1 MRTRIKICGI
11 TRREDAFRAAELGA
25 DAIGLVFHADS
36 PRAVTVARARDIV
49 AVLPPF
55 VCVVGLF
62 VNRPAQDISRILGEV
77 RIDVLQFHG
86 DELPE
91 DCRVFGKP
99 YIKAV
104 HMYPGVDLDDYT
116 QRYADALGLLLDTC
130 HAGNVGGTGRTFE
143 WSWVPGGLKK
153 PIILAGGLT
162 PDNVATAIRQV
173 HPYAVD
179 VSSGVEAVKGIKDA
193 AKMAAFIESVRQA

>member
-1 MRTRIKICGI
+1 MP
-11 TRREDAFRAAELGA
+11 AEG
-25 DAIGLVFHADS
+25 
-36 PRAVTVARARDIV
+36 
-49 AVLPPF
+49 
-55 VCVVGLF
+55 
-62 VNRPAQDISRILGEV
+62 ISRILGEV
-77 RIDVLQFHG
+77 RIDLLQFHG
-86 DELPE
+86 DELSE
-91 DCRVFGKP
+91 ACGIFGKP

-104 HMYPGVDLDDYT
+104 RMHPGVDLDNYA
-116 QRYADALGLLLDTC
+116 QRYADALALLLDTC
-130 HAGNVGGTGRTFE
+130 HEGNVGGTGKTFD

-193 AKMAAFIESVRQA
+193 AKMAAFIESVRHT